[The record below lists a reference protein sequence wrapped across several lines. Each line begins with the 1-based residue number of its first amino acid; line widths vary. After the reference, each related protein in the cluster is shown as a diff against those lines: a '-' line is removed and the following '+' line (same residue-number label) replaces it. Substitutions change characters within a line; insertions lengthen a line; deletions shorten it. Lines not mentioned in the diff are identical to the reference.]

1 MVVFMD
7 LKKATTI
14 LLLSSLIILVI
25 AITGCSQSKEYLI
38 RINYNELKSRIES
51 KNDFALLI
59 SNKSC
64 SHCKAFEPKF
74 KDILNKYKVT
84 VYKMDTATLTTD
96 EYQEVIV
103 GYVGE
108 VGTPT
113 VAFFEDGIEKGS
125 YSRIEGDVS
134 RDKVID
140 KLKDNGY
147 IKD

>member
-1 MVVFMD
+1 MVVFMN

-14 LLLSSLIILVI
+14 LLLSSIIVLVI
-25 AITGCSQSKEYLI
+25 AITGCSQSREYLI
-38 RINYNELKSRIES
+38 QISYNDLKAKIEN
-51 KNDFALLI
+51 KDDFALLI

-74 KDILNKYKVT
+74 KIILNKYKVNI
-84 VYKMDTATLTTD
+84 YKVDTATLTTD
-96 EYQEVIV
+96 QYQEIIV
-103 GYVGE
+103 GNVGE

-113 VAFFEDGIEKGS
+113 IVFFEDGIEKGS

-134 RDKVID
+134 EDKVID

>member
-1 MVVFMD
+1 MN

-14 LLLSSLIILVI
+14 LLLTSLIVLVM
-25 AITGCSQSKEYLI
+25 AITGCNQSKKYLI
-38 RINYNELKSRIES
+38 QINYDDLKNKIEN
-51 KNDFALLI
+51 KDNFALLI

-74 KDILNKYKVT
+74 INILNEYKVT
-84 VYKMDTATLTTD
+84 IYKMDTATLTTD
-96 EYQEVIV
+96 EYQEIIV
-103 GYVGE
+103 GYIGE

-113 VAFFEDGIEKGS
+113 VAFFEKGVEKGS
-125 YSRIEGDVS
+125 YSRIEGDVNK
-134 RDKVID
+134 DKVIN